1 MILAEPWF
9 GGSHRAWAEGL
20 ARHSAHEVTVVGLEP
35 TLWRWRL
42 RAGAAPLA
50 EAIAA
55 EIAENGP
62 PDLLLVSG
70 LVDVAALL
78 GHLRPAPD
86 LPVVTYMHE
95 SQLLYPTAAGAPD
108 PDATLR
114 NWESW
119 RASDQVWFN
128 SSFHRDAVVAALP
141 DWVAAQPE
149 RLPLHE
155 ITDRFHVVP
164 VGVEPPTGE
173 RAPSIGPPVVL
184 WPHRWEPDKAPEVFQ
199 RALRKLADTE
209 LDFRLVLAGEDPAG
223 SPVRAAI
230 LDEHAD
236 RVVAAGP
243 FERTEY
249 ERWLFG
255 SDIVVSCAGHEF
267 FGVAVA
273 EALMAG
279 CVPVL
284 PAALSYPELIPAEL
298 HDSALYPVGSFGT
311 RLADVV
317 ADMDRR
323 REAFPSL
330 SGSMRRFA
338 WANLIDDYDQRF
350 AACGEERRTCRLGA
364 IVVSSSRES

>member
-1 MILAEPWF
+1 MARVILAEPWF

-20 ARHSAHEVTVVGLEP
+20 ARHSAHDVTIVGLEP

-55 EIAENGP
+55 EISTQGP

-95 SQLLYPTAAGAPD
+95 TQLLYPTADGAPD

-119 RASDQVWFN
+119 LASDEVWFN
-128 SSFHRDAVVAALP
+128 SAFHRNAVVDALP
-141 DWVAAQPE
+141 AWVAAQPE
-149 RLPLHE
+149 PLPVDE
-155 ITDRFHVVP
+155 VIGRFHVVP
-164 VGVEPPTGE
+164 VGVELPRGE
-173 RAPSIGPPVVL
+173 RPPSEGPPIIV

-199 RALRKLADTE
+199 RALRKLADAGTE
-209 LDFRLVLAGEDPAG
+209 FRLVLAGEDPAS
-223 SPVRAAI
+223 SPTRTAI
-230 LDEHAD
+230 INEHAE
-236 RVVAAGP
+236 RLLAAGP
-243 FERTEY
+243 FERIEY
-249 ERWLFG
+249 ERWLHAAE
-255 SDIVVSCAGHEF
+255 IVVSCANHEF
-267 FGVAVA
+267 FGIAVV

-284 PAALSYPELIPAEL
+284 PDALSYPELVPPEL
-298 HDSALYPVGSFGT
+298 HSAALYPVGTFGT
-311 RLADVV
+311 RLGEVV
-317 ADMDRR
+317 DDHGAHRSAVDGLAKVMQ
-323 REAFPSL
+323 
-330 SGSMRRFA
+330 RFA
-338 WANLIDDYDQRF
+338 WPTVVAEYDARF
-350 AACGEERRTCRLGA
+350 TTLARD
-364 IVVSSSRES
+364 